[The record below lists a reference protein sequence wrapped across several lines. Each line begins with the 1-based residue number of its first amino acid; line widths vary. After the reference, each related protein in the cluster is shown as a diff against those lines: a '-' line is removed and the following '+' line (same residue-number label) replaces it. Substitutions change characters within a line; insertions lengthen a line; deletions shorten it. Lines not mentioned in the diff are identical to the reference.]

1 MTASTNSHTQEET
14 FTDAFTIA
22 DKKLKSAH
30 AYFKYKNTQQSV
42 NLLPQWHNTTG
53 DVLWGLACKKKA
65 ALWWYNPK
73 TDGTKLNGIFGWWWI
88 WMFGLSF

>member
-42 NLLPQWHNTTG
+42 NLLPQ
-53 DVLWGLACKKKA
+53 
-65 ALWWYNPK
+65 
-73 TDGTKLNGIFGWWWI
+73 
-88 WMFGLSF
+88 